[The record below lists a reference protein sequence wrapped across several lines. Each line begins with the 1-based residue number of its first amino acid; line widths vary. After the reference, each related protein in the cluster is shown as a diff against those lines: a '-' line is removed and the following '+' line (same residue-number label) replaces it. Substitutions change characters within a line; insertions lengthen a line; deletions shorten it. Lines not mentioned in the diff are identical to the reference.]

1 MVYTD
6 TIREKEGGTY
16 GVGTSGSLT
25 IRPKQRTSM
34 SIQFDTDPDKVDELS
49 VMVLD
54 ELNKLAE
61 EGIPEE
67 YFQKA
72 KLNFLKGI
80 PEMRISNS
88 YWMSML
94 EMYYRY
100 GLDQDSERESVI
112 EGITPEK
119 VQSFINGLLSQGNRI
134 KLIMNPEK

>member
-1 MVYTD
+1 MET
-6 TIREKEGGTY
+6 
-16 GVGTSGSLT
+16 
-25 IRPKQRTSM
+25 
-34 SIQFDTDPDKVDELS
+34 LS

-61 EGIPEE
+61 GGIPEE

-100 GLDQDSERESVI
+100 GLDQDSTREAVI

-134 KLIMNPEK
+134 KLIMNPEQ